1 MGWTFLLR
9 FGIPILLV
17 LAAYGFGS
25 SYVTEYKEA
34 IQTVERQAAIIR
46 TLEARELSYKTRID
60 TRDRAIANSKCA
72 KQIQGWIMKPSTLPS
87 PIPKPFEIPGQ

>member
-1 MGWTFLLR
+1 MPWLFLLKL
-9 FGIPILLV
+9 GVPALLALV
-17 LAAYGFGS
+17 AYGYGS
-25 SYVTEYKEA
+25 TFVTDYKA
-34 IQTVERQAAIIR
+34 NIQTIERQAAIIR

-72 KQIQGWIMKPSTLPS
+72 KQIQSWVMKPSTLPS